1 MEYYGANDWRNYL
14 AHYGVK
20 GMKWDKHLKAKSEL
34 KTVGLKTTGLKKGPI
49 PTTKSGSKIGI
60 IKGVAGG
67 AARTPGILNTS
78 EDGVI
83 YVSDKSKRVGDG
95 PYMNAAE
102 KAAAIKA
109 QNKEIKAAKKAAAKE
124 KKKNEKKKAADKV
137 KERQRVKK
145 RVQRVLERTRKR
157 STTRGRSSSGGSSS
171 SVPTSDSA
179 ARKGIP
185 AKIRRTLNL

>member
-34 KTVGLKTTGLKKGPI
+34 NTVGLKTTGLKKGPI

-67 AARTPGILNTS
+67 AARTPGVLNTS
-78 EDGVI
+78 DDGFI

-124 KKKNEKKKAADKV
+124 KKKREKKKAADKV
-137 KERQRVKK
+137 KERQQVKK

-157 STTRGRSSSGGSSS
+157 STTRTRSGGGSSS
-171 SVPTSDSA
+171 SLPTSTSA

-185 AKIRRTLNL
+185 AKIRRTLDL